1 MSPCGDFRGDGS
13 GCEVNEEQQHGK
25 LVYELTN
32 LFGRTSSAKTTQG
45 FAVKL
50 NPVKIQMLT
59 CRFEKHN
66 TNKSR

>member
-1 MSPCGDFRGDGS
+1 MKSSSTVSF
-13 GCEVNEEQQHGK
+13 N
-25 LVYELTN
+25 ELTN
-32 LFGRTSSAKTTQG
+32 LFGGTSSAKATQG

-50 NPVKIQMLT
+50 NTVKIQMLT